1 MTRRFSKCIRTQ
13 FSDKVLWYFKP
24 NNVKRQAIVLSV
36 DKGGLKMIDFTIL
49 DKSLKTAWVE
59 RFYEADGG
67 KWCSVFSFFLPLNTG
82 VDLSSNVPL
91 THAI

>member
-1 MTRRFSKCIRTQ
+1 
-13 FSDKVLWYFKP
+13 
-24 NNVKRQAIVLSV
+24 
-36 DKGGLKMIDFTIL
+36 MIDFTIL